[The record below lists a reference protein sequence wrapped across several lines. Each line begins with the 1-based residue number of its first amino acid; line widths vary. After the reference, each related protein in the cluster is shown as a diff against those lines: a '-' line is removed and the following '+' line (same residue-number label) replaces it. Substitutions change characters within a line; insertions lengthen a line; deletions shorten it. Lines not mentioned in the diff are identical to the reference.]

1 MSEMEQKKDS
11 PPLDLLQ
18 FYGRSH
24 IITLYRGRSR
34 IHNGKESNSPSFG
47 VVSGGGGG
55 GGIRTLMVIF
65 LE

>member
-24 IITLYRGRSR
+24 IITLYPGE
-34 IHNGKESNSPSFG
+34 IENTQWKG
-47 VVSGGGGG
+47 V
-55 GGIRTLMVIF
+55 
-65 LE
+65 